1 MRGGLTIVWAAVA
14 IAFGVIVLQ
23 GYFLDLEALSGLRT
37 MILQWSVI
45 LAAAALL
52 LGVVN
57 LLAVHLSKIG
67 AQEKAWPFSALL
79 VGALV
84 VTLLAGMFFGEES
97 PLVLAVFQYI
107 QQPVEST
114 LGGLLAISLTLGVVR
129 LLSRRRDM
137 RTYVFIVTAFI
148 VLLGT
153 GPWLVGSN
161 GGLHQL
167 LGEARAWLSQ
177 VWAAGAA
184 RGLLLGVA
192 LGATATGLRILLAA
206 DRPYRD

>member
-1 MRGGLTIVWAAVA
+1 VKGGLGIVWAAVA
-14 IAFGVIVLQ
+14 IAFGLIVLQ
-23 GYFLDLEALSGLRT
+23 GYFLDLEVLSGLRT

-45 LAAAALL
+45 LGAAALL
-52 LGVVN
+52 LGVLN

-67 AQEKAWPFSALL
+67 AQEKTWPYSAVL

-84 VTLLAGMFFGEES
+84 VTLLVGMFFGEES
-97 PLVLAVFQYI
+97 PLVLAVYTYI

-114 LGGLLAISLTLGVVR
+114 LGGLLAVSLTLGVVR
-129 LLSRRRDM
+129 LLSRRRDT
-137 RTYVFIVTAFI
+137 RTYVFLGTALI

-153 GPWLVGSN
+153 GPWLIGSN
-161 GGLHQL
+161 GGLHQFM
-167 LGEARAWLSQ
+167 GEARAWLSQ

-206 DRPYRD
+206 DRPYGD

>member
-1 MRGGLTIVWAAVA
+1 VRGGLAIVWTAIAVA
-14 IAFGVIVLQ
+14 FGLIVLQ
-23 GYFLDLEALSGLRT
+23 GYFLDVEALSGLRT
-37 MILQWSVI
+37 MVLQWAVV

-57 LLAVHLSKIG
+57 LMAVHFSKVG
-67 AQEKAWPFSALL
+67 SQEKGWPYSAVL

-84 VTLLAGMFFGEES
+84 ITLLVGLFFGEES

-114 LGGLLAISLTLGVVR
+114 LAALLAISLTLGVVR
-129 LLSRRRDM
+129 LLSRRRDL
-137 RTYVFIVTAFI
+137 RTYVFLVTAFI

-153 GPWLVGSN
+153 GPWLIGSN

-167 LGEARAWLSQ
+167 MGEARAWLSQ

-206 DRPYRD
+206 DRPYGD

>member
-1 MRGGLTIVWAAVA
+1 MRGGLGIVWAAIA
-14 IAFGVIVLQ
+14 ISFGLIVLQ
-23 GYFLDLEALSGLRT
+23 GYFIDLEVLRDVRT
-37 MILQWSVI
+37 MVLQWAVV

-52 LGVVN
+52 LGGVN

-67 AQEKAWPFSALL
+67 AQEKGWPYSAVL

-84 VTLLAGMFFGEES
+84 VTLLVGLFFGEES

-114 LGGLLAISLTLGVVR
+114 LAGLLAVSLTLGAVR
-129 LLSRRRDM
+129 LLSRRRDR
-137 RTYVFIVTAFI
+137 RTYVFLVTAFL
-148 VLLGT
+148 VMLGT
-153 GPWLVGSN
+153 GPWLIGSN

-167 LGEARAWLSQ
+167 MGEARAWLSQ

-192 LGATATGLRILLAA
+192 LGATATGLRVLLGA
-206 DRPYRD
+206 DRPYGD

>member
-1 MRGGLTIVWAAVA
+1 MRGGLGIVWAAIA
-14 IAFGVIVLQ
+14 ISFGLIVLQ
-23 GYFLDLEALSGLRT
+23 GYFIDLEVLRDVRT
-37 MILQWSVI
+37 MVLQWAVV

-67 AQEKAWPFSALL
+67 AQEKGWPYSAVL

-84 VTLLAGMFFGEES
+84 VTLLVGLFFGEES

-114 LGGLLAISLTLGVVR
+114 LAGLLAVSLTLGAVR
-129 LLSRRRDM
+129 LLSRRRDR
-137 RTYVFIVTAFI
+137 RTYVFLVTAFL
-148 VLLGT
+148 VMLGT
-153 GPWLVGSN
+153 GPWLIGSN

-167 LGEARAWLSQ
+167 MGEARAWLSQ

-192 LGATATGLRILLAA
+192 LGATATGLRVLLGA
-206 DRPYRD
+206 DRPYGD

>member
-1 MRGGLTIVWAAVA
+1 MRGGLGLVWAAIA
-14 IAFGVIVLQ
+14 IAFGLIVLQ
-23 GYFLDLEALSGLRT
+23 GYFIDLEIVRGVRT
-37 MILQWSVI
+37 IVLQWAVV

-52 LGVVN
+52 LGVAN

-67 AQEKAWPFSALL
+67 AQEKGWPYSAVL

-84 VTLLAGMFFGEES
+84 VTLLVGLFFGEES
-97 PLVLAVFQYI
+97 PLVLSLFQYV

-114 LGGLLAISLTLGVVR
+114 LAGLLAISLTLGVVR

-137 RTYVFIVTAFI
+137 RTYVFLITAFI

-153 GPWLVGSN
+153 GPWLIASN

-167 LGEARAWLSQ
+167 MGEARAWLSQ

-192 LGATATGLRILLAA
+192 LGATATGLRILLGA
-206 DRPYRD
+206 DRPYGD

>member
-1 MRGGLTIVWAAVA
+1 VRGGLGIVWAAIA
-14 IAFGVIVLQ
+14 ISFGLIVLQ
-23 GYFLDLEALSGLRT
+23 GYFIDLEVLRDVRT
-37 MILQWSVI
+37 MVLQWAVV

-67 AQEKAWPFSALL
+67 AQEKGWPYSAVL

-84 VTLLAGMFFGEES
+84 VTLLVGLFFGEES

-114 LGGLLAISLTLGVVR
+114 LAGLLAVSLTLGAVR
-129 LLSRRRDM
+129 LLSRRRDR
-137 RTYVFIVTAFI
+137 RTYVFLVTAFL
-148 VLLGT
+148 VMLGT
-153 GPWLVGSN
+153 GPWLIGSN

-167 LGEARAWLSQ
+167 MGEARAWLSQ

-192 LGATATGLRILLAA
+192 LGATATGLRVLLGA
-206 DRPYRD
+206 DRPYGD

>member
-1 MRGGLTIVWAAVA
+1 VRGGLAFVWAVVA

-23 GYFLDLEALSGLRT
+23 GYFLDLEVLQGIRT
-37 MILQWSVI
+37 MILQWAVI
-45 LAAAALL
+45 LAAAALW

-57 LLAVHLSKIG
+57 LLAVHLTKIG
-67 AQEKAWPFSALL
+67 SQEKGWPYSGLL
-79 VGALV
+79 VGALIA
-84 VTLLAGMFFGEES
+84 TLIAGLFFGEES
-97 PLVLAVFQYI
+97 PLVLAVFQYV

-114 LGGLLAISLTLGVVR
+114 LAGLLAISLTVGIVR
-129 LLSRRRDM
+129 MLSRRRDL
-137 RTYVFIVTAFI
+137 RTYVFLVTAFI

-153 GPWLVGSN
+153 GPWLIASN
-161 GGLHQL
+161 GGIHQL

-192 LGATATGLRILLAA
+192 LGATATGLRVLLGA

>member
-1 MRGGLTIVWAAVA
+1 MRVGLGLVWTAVA
-14 IAFGVIVLQ
+14 VAFGLIVLQ
-23 GYFLDLEALSGLRT
+23 GYFLDLQVLTGLRT
-37 MILQWSVI
+37 LILQWSVI

-67 AQEKAWPFSALL
+67 AQEKGWGYSAVL

-84 VTLLAGMFFGEES
+84 VTLIVGLVFGEES
-97 PLVLAVFQYI
+97 PLVLAFFQYV

-114 LGGLLAISLTLGVVR
+114 LAALLAVSLTLGVVR
-129 LLSRRRDM
+129 LLSRRRDL
-137 RTYVFIVTAFI
+137 RSYTFVITAFI

-153 GPWLVGSN
+153 GPWLIGSN
-161 GGLHQL
+161 GGLHQFF
-167 LGEARAWLSQ
+167 GVARAMLSQ
-177 VWAAGAA
+177 IWAAGAA

-192 LGATATGLRILLAA
+192 LGATATGLRILLGA
-206 DRPYRD
+206 DRPYGD

>member
-1 MRGGLTIVWAAVA
+1 VRGGLTIVWAAIA
-14 IAFGVIVLQ
+14 ISFGLIVLQ
-23 GYFLDLEALSGLRT
+23 GYFIDLEVLRGVRT
-37 MILQWSVI
+37 MVLQWAVI

-67 AQEKAWPFSALL
+67 AQQKGWPYSAVL
-79 VGALV
+79 VGALG
-84 VTLLAGMFFGEES
+84 VTLLVGLFFGEES
-97 PLVLAVFQYI
+97 PLVLSFFQYI

-114 LGGLLAISLTLGVVR
+114 LAGLLAISLTLGVVR
-129 LLSRRRDM
+129 LLSRRRDL
-137 RTYVFIVTAFI
+137 RTYVFLVTAFI

-153 GPWLVGSN
+153 GPWLIASN

-167 LGEARAWLSQ
+167 MGEARAWLSQ

-206 DRPYRD
+206 DRPYGD

>member
-1 MRGGLTIVWAAVA
+1 VRGGLGLVWAAIA
-14 IAFGVIVLQ
+14 IAFGLIVLQ
-23 GYFLDLEALSGLRT
+23 GYFIDLEIVRGVRT
-37 MILQWSVI
+37 IVLQWAVV

-52 LGVVN
+52 LGVAN

-67 AQEKAWPFSALL
+67 AQEKGWPYSAVL

-84 VTLLAGMFFGEES
+84 VTLLVGLFFGEES
-97 PLVLAVFQYI
+97 PLVLSLFQYV

-114 LGGLLAISLTLGVVR
+114 LAGLLAISLTLGVVR

-137 RTYVFIVTAFI
+137 RTYVFLITAFI

-153 GPWLVGSN
+153 GPWLIASN

-167 LGEARAWLSQ
+167 MGEARAWLSQ

-192 LGATATGLRILLAA
+192 LGATATGLRILLGA
-206 DRPYRD
+206 DRPYGD

>member
-1 MRGGLTIVWAAVA
+1 VRGGLGFIWAVVA
-14 IAFGVIVLQ
+14 IAFGMIVLQ
-23 GYFLDLEALSGLRT
+23 GYFLDLEVLRGLRT
-37 MILQWSVI
+37 MILQWAVI
-45 LAAAALL
+45 LAAAALW

-57 LLAVHLSKIG
+57 LMAVHLTKIG
-67 AQEKAWPFSALL
+67 GQEKGWPYSALL
-79 VGALV
+79 VGALA
-84 VTLLAGMFFGEES
+84 VTLVAGLFFGEES

-114 LGGLLAISLTLGVVR
+114 LAGLVAISLTLGAVR
-129 LLSRRRDM
+129 LLGRRRDL
-137 RTYVFIVTAFI
+137 RTYLFLVTALI

-153 GPWLVGSN
+153 GPWLIGSN
-161 GGLHQL
+161 GALHQL

-192 LGATATGLRILLAA
+192 LGATATGLRILIGA
-206 DRPYRD
+206 DRPYGD

>member
-1 MRGGLTIVWAAVA
+1 VRGGLTIVWAAIA
-14 IAFGVIVLQ
+14 ISFGLIVLQ
-23 GYFLDLEALSGLRT
+23 GYFIDMEILRGVRT
-37 MILQWSVI
+37 MVLQWAVI

-67 AQEKAWPFSALL
+67 AQEKGWPYSAVL
-79 VGALV
+79 VGALG
-84 VTLLAGMFFGEES
+84 VTLLVGLFFGEES
-97 PLVLAVFQYI
+97 PLVLSFFQYI

-114 LGGLLAISLTLGVVR
+114 LAGLLAISLTLGVVR
-129 LLSRRRDM
+129 LLSRRRDL
-137 RTYVFIVTAFI
+137 RTYVFLVTAFI

-153 GPWLVGSN
+153 GPWLIASN

-167 LGEARAWLSQ
+167 MGEARAWLSQ

-206 DRPYRD
+206 DRPYGD

>member
-1 MRGGLTIVWAAVA
+1 VRGGLGVVWAAVA
-14 IAFGVIVLQ
+14 IAFGLIVLQ
-23 GYFLDLEALSGLRT
+23 GYFFDLAVLNGLRT
-37 MILQWSVI
+37 MILQWAVI

-67 AQEKAWPFSALL
+67 AQEKGWPYSAVL

-84 VTLLAGMFFGEES
+84 VTLLVGVFFGEES
-97 PLVLAVFQYI
+97 PLVLSVFQYI

-114 LGGLLAISLTLGVVR
+114 LAGLLAISLTLGIVR

-137 RTYVFIVTAFI
+137 RTYVFLVTALI

-153 GPWLVGSN
+153 GPWLIGSN

-167 LGEARAWLSQ
+167 MGEARAWLSQ

-192 LGATATGLRILLAA
+192 LGATATGLRILLGA
-206 DRPYRD
+206 DRPYGD

>member
-1 MRGGLTIVWAAVA
+1 VRGGLAIVWTAIA
-14 IAFGVIVLQ
+14 IAFGLIVLQ
-23 GYFLDLEALSGLRT
+23 GYFFDLEVLRGLRT
-37 MILQWSVI
+37 LVLQWAVI

-57 LLAVHLSKIG
+57 LLAVHLTKIG
-67 AQEKAWPFSALL
+67 AQEKGWAYSAVL

-84 VTLLAGMFFGEES
+84 VTLLVGLFFGEES
-97 PLVLAVFQYI
+97 PLVLSVFQYI

-114 LGGLLAISLTLGVVR
+114 LAGLLAISLTLGVVR
-129 LLSRRRDM
+129 LLSRRRDR
-137 RTYVFIVTAFI
+137 RTYVFLVTAFI
-148 VLLGT
+148 VLLET
-153 GPWLVGSN
+153 GPWLIGSN

-167 LGEARAWLSQ
+167 MGEARAWLSQ

-192 LGATATGLRILLAA
+192 LGATATCLRVLLGA
-206 DRPYRD
+206 DRPYGD

>member
-1 MRGGLTIVWAAVA
+1 LAIVWTAIAVA
-14 IAFGVIVLQ
+14 FGLIVLQ
-23 GYFLDLEALSGLRT
+23 GYFLDVQALSGLRT
-37 MILQWSVI
+37 MVLQWAVV

-57 LLAVHLSKIG
+57 LMAVHFSKVG
-67 AQEKAWPFSALL
+67 SQEKGWPYSAVL

-84 VTLLAGMFFGEES
+84 VTLLVGLFFGEES

-114 LGGLLAISLTLGVVR
+114 LAALLAISLTLGVVR
-129 LLSRRRDM
+129 LLSRRRDL
-137 RTYVFIVTAFI
+137 RTYVFLITAFI

-153 GPWLVGSN
+153 GPWLIGSN

-167 LGEARAWLSQ
+167 MGEARAWLSQ

-206 DRPYRD
+206 DRPYGD

>member
-1 MRGGLTIVWAAVA
+1 MRGGLGLVWAAIA
-14 IAFGVIVLQ
+14 IAFGLIVLQ
-23 GYFLDLEALSGLRT
+23 GYFIGLSGLRGVRT
-37 MILQWSVI
+37 MVLQWAVV

-52 LGVVN
+52 LGVAN
-57 LLAVHLSKIG
+57 LLAGHLSKIG
-67 AQEKAWPFSALL
+67 AQEKGWPYSAVL

-84 VTLLAGMFFGEES
+84 VTLLVGLFFGEES
-97 PLVLAVFQYI
+97 PLVLSVFQYI
-107 QQPVEST
+107 QQPVESP
-114 LGGLLAISLTLGVVR
+114 LAGLLAVSLTLGIVR

-137 RTYVFIVTAFI
+137 RTYIFLITVFI

-153 GPWLVGSN
+153 GPWLIASN

-167 LGEARAWLSQ
+167 MGEARAWLSQ

-192 LGATATGLRILLAA
+192 LGATATGLRILLGA
-206 DRPYRD
+206 DRPYGD